1 MTRNLTQTFHRAVHR
16 RKNARWIALEATL
29 GVRIYDFTLFE
40 KALRHPSTGSEQ
52 PIGLLGSY
60 ERLEFLGDA
69 ILGAVVTEH
78 LYQEFPDQMEGFLTT
93 LRARIVCG
101 ETCTKI
107 ARKLRVIDFLEI
119 SPHLNLQDGRKIDS
133 ILANCL
139 ESIIGA
145 IHLDSGISASRRFI
159 HTHVLGGVDL
169 PKLADRDDNHKS
181 RLQELTQAKK
191 WDRPVYVVAEENGP
205 PNKCIFTVDVYV
217 KGRRRGRGHARTKKK
232 AEQGAAHQALQS
244 LSVTPDGRMEA

>member
-1 MTRNLTQTFHRAVHR
+1 MTRNLTQTFHRTLYR
-16 RKNARWIALEATL
+16 RRNARWVALEVAL
-29 GVRIYDFTLFE
+29 GVRIYNFTLFE
-40 KALRHPSTGSEQ
+40 KALRHPSTESEQ
-52 PIGLLGSY
+52 PIGLLDSY

-69 ILGAVVTEH
+69 ILGAVVTEY

-93 LRARIVCG
+93 LRSRIICG
-101 ETCTKI
+101 ETCTII
-107 ARKLRVIDFLEI
+107 ARKLRLIDFLEF
-119 SPHLNLQDGRKIDS
+119 SPHLNLQDNRKIDS

-159 HTHVLGGVDL
+159 HSNVLGGVDL
-169 PKLADRDDNHKS
+169 PKLATRDDNYKS
-181 RLQELTQAKK
+181 RLQELMQAHK
-191 WDRPVYVVAEENGP
+191 WDPPVYVVAEENGP

-232 AEQGAAHQALQS
+232 AEQGAAYQALQS
-244 LSVTPDGRMEA
+244 LSIPPDRNVEA

>member
-1 MTRNLTQTFHRAVHR
+1 MTRNLTRMFHRTLYR
-16 RKNARWIALEATL
+16 RRNARWIALEATL
-29 GVRIYDFTLFE
+29 GVRIYNFALFE
-40 KALRHPSTGSEQ
+40 KALRHPSTESEQ
-52 PIGLLGSY
+52 PAGLLGSY

-69 ILGAVVTEH
+69 ILGAVVTEY
-78 LYQEFPDQMEGFLTT
+78 LYQEFPDRMEGFLTT
-93 LRARIVCG
+93 LRSRIICR
-101 ETCTKI
+101 ETCTLI
-107 ARKLRVIDFLEI
+107 ARKLGLIDFLEI
-119 SPHLNLQDGRKIDS
+119 SPHLDLQDSRKIDS
-133 ILANCL
+133 ALANCL

-169 PKLADRDDNHKS
+169 PKLASRDDNYKS

-191 WDRPVYVVAEENGP
+191 WDPPVYVVAEENGP

-217 KGRRRGRGHARTKKK
+217 KGHRRGRGRARTKKK

-244 LSVTPDGRMEA
+244 LSINPDRKIEA

>member
-1 MTRNLTQTFHRAVHR
+1 MTRNLTQTLHRMLYR

-29 GVRIYDFTLFE
+29 GVRIYDFTLFD
-40 KALRHPSTGSEQ
+40 KALRHPSSESEQ
-52 PIGLLGSY
+52 PTGLLASY
-60 ERLEFLGDA
+60 GRLEFLGDA

-119 SPHLNLQDGRKIDS
+119 SPHLNLQDNHKIDS
-133 ILANCL
+133 VLANCL

-169 PKLADRDDNHKS
+169 PKLADRDDNYKS
-181 RLQELTQAKK
+181 SLQELTQAKK
-191 WDRPVYVVAEENGP
+191 WDPPVYIVAEEDGP

-217 KGRRRGRGHARTKKK
+217 KGRRRGRGRARTKKK
-232 AEQGAAHQALQS
+232 AEQRAAHQALQS
-244 LSVTPDGRMEA
+244 LSINPDGKIEA

>member
-1 MTRNLTQTFHRAVHR
+1 MTRNLTRMFHRTLYR
-16 RKNARWIALEATL
+16 RRNARWIALEATL
-29 GVRIYDFTLFE
+29 GVRIYNFALFE
-40 KALRHPSTGSEQ
+40 KALRHPSTESEQ
-52 PIGLLGSY
+52 PTGLLGSY

-69 ILGAVVTEH
+69 ILGAVVTEY
-78 LYQEFPDQMEGFLTT
+78 LYQEFPDRMEGFLTT
-93 LRARIVCG
+93 LRSRIICG

-107 ARKLRVIDFLEI
+107 ARKLRLIDFLEI
-119 SPHLNLQDGRKIDS
+119 SPHLNLQDNHKIDS

-139 ESIIGA
+139 ESVIGA

-169 PKLADRDDNHKS
+169 PKLADWDDNYKS

-191 WDRPVYVVAEENGP
+191 WDPPVYIVAEENGP
-205 PNKCIFTVDVYV
+205 PNRCIFTVDVYV

-232 AEQGAAHQALQS
+232 AEQGAAHKALQS
-244 LSVTPDGRMEA
+244 LSVTPDRKMEA